1 MGVVRLAIS
10 TLARSAGLEEER
22 VEDLKMAVSEACANA
37 VLAHEDAHSSESV
50 DVRWSDE
57 DSAVVVEVTEH
68 VPSATEIEA
77 NGDSLG
83 LSARLAFSGA
93 LLESLVD
100 ECSIDR
106 RGGDGTVTRLVVAR

>member
-1 MGVVRLAIS
+1 VRLAIS

-37 VLAHEDAHSSESV
+37 VLAHEDASSNERV
-50 DVRWSDE
+50 NVRWADAES
-57 DSAVVVEVTEH
+57 SVTVEVEEH
-68 VPSATEIEA
+68 VPSVGDVEVTD
-77 NGDSLG
+77 DSLG

-106 RGGDGTVTRLVVAR
+106 RGAEGTVTTLVVAR